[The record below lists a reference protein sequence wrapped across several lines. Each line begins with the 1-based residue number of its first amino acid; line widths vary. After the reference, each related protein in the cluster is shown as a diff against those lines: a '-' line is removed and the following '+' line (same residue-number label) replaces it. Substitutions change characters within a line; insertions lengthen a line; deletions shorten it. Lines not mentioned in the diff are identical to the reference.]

1 MFNESVSV
9 IHATWFSLKLFFTFF
24 NMSHRWRYCSVVI
37 PGREVLWQKN
47 VVWFS
52 ITTSYI
58 VKDQVLGNK
67 FLHQCFPGSSKNLAN
82 MITTFN
88 IIFNME
94 LNPVRSFVRRTV
106 IAVLTECLLFSWPFI
121 MKQMKSICSIDIP
134 YKLEQSSSERE
145 IEMSKSN
152 LLFPDLDSSFLHFL
166 MFR

>member
-1 MFNESVSV
+1 M
-9 IHATWFSLKLFFTFF
+9 
-24 NMSHRWRYCSVVI
+24 
-37 PGREVLWQKN
+37 
-47 VVWFS
+47 VWLS

-58 VKDQVLGNK
+58 VKDRVLGNK
-67 FLHQCFPGSSKNLAN
+67 ILHQCFPGSFNNLTN

-94 LNPVRSFVRRTV
+94 IDPVRSFVRRTI
-106 IAVLTECLLFSWPFI
+106 IAVLTECLLFRWPFI

-152 LLFPDLDSSFLHFL
+152 LLFPELDSSSLHFL